1 MKWCLFSRRI
11 FCFMYIIMCILYKEM
26 CIFNKKLGR
35 NMIVVRS
42 LGKLFGFLFVVS
54 G

>member
-1 MKWCLFSRRI
+1 MFI
-11 FCFMYIIMCILYKEM
+11 VICILYKEM

-42 LGKLFGFLFVVS
+42 LGKLFGFYVVVDR
-54 G
+54 